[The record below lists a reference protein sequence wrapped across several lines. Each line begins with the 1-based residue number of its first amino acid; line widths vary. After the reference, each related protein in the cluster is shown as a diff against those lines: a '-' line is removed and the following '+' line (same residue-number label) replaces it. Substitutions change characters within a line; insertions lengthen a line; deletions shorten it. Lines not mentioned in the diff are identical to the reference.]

1 MSSDCNFSIFY
12 VACINPF
19 IDSSVIDSSSSV
31 GTPPG
36 SIHVTRMLYFGL
48 NSILNP
54 SLNAVMEITVIQV
67 AVVIIPTDRCDD

>member
-1 MSSDCNFSIFY
+1 
-12 VACINPF
+12 
-19 IDSSVIDSSSSV
+19 
-31 GTPPG
+31 
-36 SIHVTRMLYFGL
+36 MLYFGL